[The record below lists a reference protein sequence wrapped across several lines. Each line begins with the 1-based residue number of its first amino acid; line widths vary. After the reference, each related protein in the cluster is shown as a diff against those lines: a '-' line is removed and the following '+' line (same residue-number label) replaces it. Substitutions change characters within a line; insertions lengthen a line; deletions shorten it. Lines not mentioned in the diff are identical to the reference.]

1 MAAHRSRT
9 IPVKNLTFVA
19 HSSSATC
26 LRFGQKSGRVMVTGG
41 EDRRVNL
48 WTVGS
53 TTPVM
58 SLQGHVSSVEC
69 VTLDWPEEV
78 VIAGSASGSIKL
90 WDLEHAK
97 VIRTLTGHKAACK
110 SVEFHP
116 FGDFFASGSADH
128 SVKIWDVRRKGCL
141 HSFAGHEGSIDV
153 VKITPDGRWV
163 VSGGRDATVKV
174 YDMTAGKLLKS
185 FSDHTGPI
193 TALAFN
199 PGEIMGVSA
208 SADGTVRVYDLQ
220 TFEIIG
226 VVPAILEARDIAEY
240 LRDSEVYRG
249 GGMDR
254 GIPLAVEF
262 HPEGPALV
270 VGYSHQLEV
279 WSYEPTL
286 LCGSVQVNW
295 PTLADMQVFRAG
307 EIIGGTLDRN
317 FAGLYSIDI
326 GPFDAISPAASIS
339 PISKPSSQQQSV
351 GTKPDAIDSSVS
363 VARMSGSSDHL
374 AGAKAK
380 AMAVEG
386 QQTARLI
393 KGEKGNVKDF
403 SESHIDIQ
411 AGDLQD
417 KSGYGGPYPSH
428 SKQNTP
434 ITPVDALGNPLSPNH
449 ARPLWREPSLSSLSL
464 YTEGSTPDGGNIGR
478 QAARI
483 DDTSTSSS
491 SERPRSSGG
500 SPPKTNI
507 VPASNGEA
515 PLNLDLAR
523 FVATGRRSSP
533 EYGGRGLRRKASSLS
548 MQVDPYLSPDAS
560 PTDSE
565 YDLAEHLLFRHT
577 SMMSILSNR
586 LSSLRSVR
594 SAWEASVASGAHVK
608 GAVQVL
614 AEIGDPAS
622 WLDVLRV
629 INLKPRLLTL
639 DCAMT
644 ILPALKDLIYEGYED
659 YITTAC
665 TTLRILSK
673 SFSTVVLTTTQA
685 GNDQR
690 FRSGAGLDLNGEERL
705 EKCRSCL
712 RGFHDAIEALDTLR
726 VNSGPLSLLLRDTRR
741 DLDVFIGDTR

>member
-1 MAAHRSRT
+1 MAAQRSRT
-9 IPVKNLTFVA
+9 IPVKNLTFTA
-19 HSSSATC
+19 HSSTATC

-128 SVKIWDVRRKGCL
+128 SVKIWDIRRKGCL
-141 HSFAGHEGSIDV
+141 HSFTGHEGSVDV

-163 VSGGRDATVKV
+163 VSGARDATVKV
-174 YDMTAGKLLKS
+174 YDMTAGKMLKS
-185 FSDHTGPI
+185 FSEHTGPI

-208 SADGTVRVYDLQ
+208 SADRTVRVYDLQ
-220 TFEIIG
+220 TFETIG
-226 VVPAILEARDIAEY
+226 VVPALLEARHVADH
-240 LRDSEVYRG
+240 LRDSEIYRG

-254 GIPLAVEF
+254 GIPRAVEF

-295 PTLADMQVFRAG
+295 QNLADMQVFRAG
-307 EIIGGTLDRN
+307 EIIGGTMDQN
-317 FAGLYSIDI
+317 FVGLYSIDV
-326 GPFDAISPAASIS
+326 GPFDAISPASSIS

-351 GTKPDAIDSSVS
+351 GIMPDTIDASVS

-374 AGAKAK
+374 AGAKA
-380 AMAVEG
+380 MAAEG
-386 QQTARLI
+386 QQTARLV
-393 KGEKGNVKDF
+393 KGEKGNIKDF
-403 SESHIDIQ
+403 SESLDTQ
-411 AGDLQD
+411 EGDLPD
-417 KSGYGGPYPSH
+417 KSGYGGALN
-428 SKQNTP
+428 KLNTP
-434 ITPVDALGNPLSPNH
+434 ITPVDALANPLSPNH
-449 ARPLWREPSLSSLSL
+449 GRPLWREPSLSSLSM
-464 YTEGSTPDGGNIGR
+464 YTDGSTPEGGSSSR
-478 QAARI
+478 QRSRI
-483 DDTSTSSS
+483 DDTSPATWSNSTSS
-491 SERPRSSGG
+491 EQPRSSGG
-500 SPPKTNI
+500 SPPKPNI

-577 SMMSILSNR
+577 SMMSILSKR
-586 LSSLRSVR
+586 LSSLKSVR
-594 SAWEASVASGAHVK
+594 SAWEASVGSGGHVK

-629 INLKPRLLTL
+629 MNLKPRLLTL

-673 SFSTVVLTTTQA
+673 SFSNVILTTTQA

-690 FRSGAGLDLNGEERL
+690 VRSGAGLDLNGEERL
-705 EKCRSCL
+705 EKCRACL
-712 RGFHDAIEALDTLR
+712 RGFHDAIEALNSLR
-726 VNSGPLSLLLRDTRR
+726 VNSGPLSLVLRDTKRE
-741 DLDVFIGDTR
+741 LDVFIGGSR